1 MDQLF
6 NNNEPHKAPRHLL
19 ILPWKKTM
27 PKMTFSGDGGM
38 YLLEDIPGYFFGD

>member
-38 YLLEDIPGYFFGD
+38 YL